1 MSFDGEDS
9 GGQGEVR
16 QHPSTPV
23 FFIGVVAELTGTHPQ
38 TLRNYERM
46 GLLQPG
52 RSQGSVRM
60 FSARDVERVRRIRRL
75 TQDLGVN
82 LAGVEVILNLT
93 EKMEAEHA
101 EHDRRLVETEERYQ
115 VEIQRLKKMLQRVT
129 G

>member
-1 MSFDGEDS
+1 MSADRENRRVPPEQTQAPD
-9 GGQGEVR
+9 
-16 QHPSTPV
+16 TPLY
-23 FFIGVVAELTGTHPQ
+23 FIGVVAELTSTHPQ

-60 FSARDVERVRRIRRL
+60 FSALDVERVMRIRRL

-93 EKMEAEHA
+93 RKLEQLQADYERELQELQERHRAEV
-101 EHDRRLVETEERYQ
+101 RRLKS
-115 VEIQRLKKMLQRVT
+115 LLQRVT

>member
-1 MSFDGEDS
+1 MSFDSEIPGGE
-9 GGQGEVR
+9 GEVT
-16 QHPSTPV
+16 QQASTPV

-60 FSARDVERVRRIRRL
+60 FSARDVDRVRRIRRL

-93 EKMEAEHA
+93 EKMEAVHA
-101 EHDRRLVETEERYQ
+101 EHERRLAETEEHYRI
-115 VEIQRLKKMLQRVT
+115 EIQRLKKMLQRVT
-129 G
+129 R

>member
-1 MSFDGEDS
+1 MSFDFDDVGAEGEMM
-9 GGQGEVR
+9 Q
-16 QHPSTPV
+16 QPSTPV

-60 FSARDVERVRRIRRL
+60 FSARDVARVRRIRRL

-82 LAGVEVILNLT
+82 LAGGEGILNLT
-93 EKMEAEHA
+93 EKMEAAHVEH
-101 EHDRRLVETEERYQ
+101 ERRLVETEDRYR

-129 G
+129 R

>member
-1 MSFDGEDS
+1 MSFDAEDV
-9 GGQGEVR
+9 GAEGEVT
-16 QHPSTPV
+16 QQPSTPV

-46 GLLQPG
+46 GLLRPG

-60 FSARDVERVRRIRRL
+60 FSTRDVERVRRIRRL

-93 EKMEAEHA
+93 EKMETVQAENK
-101 EHDRRLVETEERYQ
+101 RRLAETEERHGL
-115 VEIQRLKKMLQRVT
+115 EIQRLKKMLRRVT
-129 G
+129 R